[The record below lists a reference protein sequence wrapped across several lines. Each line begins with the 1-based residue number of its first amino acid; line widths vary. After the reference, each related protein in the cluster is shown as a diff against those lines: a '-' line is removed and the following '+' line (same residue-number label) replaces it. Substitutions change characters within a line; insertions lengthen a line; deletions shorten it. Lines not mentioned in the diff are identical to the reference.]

1 MIANRPRADW
11 AVLTGARGRIAVRRA
26 RRTARELRAFR
37 RSPTVPSVAGAVALP
52 SAEVRTAAQA
62 AGFGRFTTRRS
73 LLDGTLSA
81 YALPGPAHAQ
91 DVLLCRID
99 TGTATAELTVT
110 AAPSVRNGSAVT
122 ALAAGLLAAHEDLR
136 RVSLPLHASAPAC
149 AELLAG
155 GFVDEGWTPPP
166 VGGPRAR
173 PPVRRDDAA
182 DPGWHM
188 FTLFAPEPADVHPDT
203 PPIRYR

>member
-1 MIANRPRADW
+1 MSPVARLLMLPILASPWVVPWIA
-11 AVLTGARGRIAVRRA
+11 
-26 RRTARELRAFR
+26 
-37 RSPTVPSVAGAVALP
+37 
-52 SAEVRTAAQA
+52 
-62 AGFGRFTTRRS
+62 
-73 LLDGTLSA
+73 
-81 YALPGPAHAQ
+81 PAHAQ

-182 DPGWHM
+182 DENQLAG
-188 FTLFAPEPADVHPDT
+188 APWRHA
-203 PPIRYR
+203 